1 MESKSGEK
9 CVTPRSK
16 KMPQGE
22 LRTRK
27 KPKLILNHVSGELG
41 LIGGAVEEVNSRMSR
56 NEKLLRAFL
65 EAVGTTDFHRL
76 EEICSGDFVLELP
89 YNDPPTHLEGFAAY
103 RAAVEPSLEIFRF
116 RLDLGK
122 IHEGRDPD
130 LLFAEYTSDGIAVPT
145 GKPYRNTYIG
155 VFRFREGRLVSLREF
170 FNPAIAAEALAAD

>member
-1 MESKSGEK
+1 M
-9 CVTPRSK
+9 
-16 KMPQGE
+16 
-22 LRTRK
+22 
-27 KPKLILNHVSGELG
+27 
-41 LIGGAVEEVNSRMSR
+41 AEVNSRMSR

-65 EAVGTTDFHRL
+65 EAVSTTDFHRL
-76 EEICSGDFVLELP
+76 EEICSADLAVELP

-116 RLDLGK
+116 RLDLGE

-170 FNPAIAAEALAAD
+170 FNPAIAAEALAAN

>member
-1 MESKSGEK
+1 
-9 CVTPRSK
+9 
-16 KMPQGE
+16 
-22 LRTRK
+22 
-27 KPKLILNHVSGELG
+27 
-41 LIGGAVEEVNSRMSR
+41 VEEVNSRMSR

-65 EAVGTTDFHRL
+65 EAVSTTDFHRL
-76 EEICSGDFVLELP
+76 EEICSSDFVLELP

-103 RAAVEPSLEIFRF
+103 RAAVEPSLEVFRF
-116 RLDLGK
+116 RLDLGE

-170 FNPAIAAEALAAD
+170 FNPAIAAEALAAN